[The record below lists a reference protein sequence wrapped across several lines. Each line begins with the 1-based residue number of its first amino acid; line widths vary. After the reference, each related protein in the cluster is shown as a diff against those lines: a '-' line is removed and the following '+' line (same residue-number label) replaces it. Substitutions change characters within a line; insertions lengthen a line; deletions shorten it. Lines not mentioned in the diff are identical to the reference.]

1 MHCSY
6 LKEQQTELHKMYLNI
21 WVSDV
26 QVSIIKKTFLRNIQ
40 YFVFL
45 LFLYGFEKLLYNF
58 QENILLNDSK
68 NVMWWNYQLKMYNI
82 FCRLPS

>member
-68 NVMWWNYQLKMYNI
+68 NVMWWSYQLKMYNI